1 MEWCLLNK
9 EIPEYMYSKYDF
21 IFKRVFGY
29 EGNEDITKDLVESI
43 IGEKIKK
50 LEFKNPFLLRET
62 KKDKEEVLDIK
73 AVLNNNTLC
82 DIEIQVGNEHDFDKR
97 ILDYWAKMYRTSI
110 GRKLKYI
117 NMKRAIVIFIA
128 AFDIDN
134 FEKIESY
141 RTRWKILEEK
151 IKIPLTNVFQLDII
165 ELSKAERYFK
175 NNKIQRNNIA
185 ESWIKFLINPIEV
198 EESKMEEMNDEIK
211 KAYEIWKNLQEDDE
225 TKDAAERRM
234 RELASNEAA
243 KEYEY
248 KLGKKEGK
256 KEEKMNIAKK
266 LLEIGIN
273 VNDIEKCTGLTKK
286 DIESLAQNVDRN
298 YLIDGTKGQFGMM
311 RKNIYTL

>member
-1 MEWCLLNK
+1 MLIEQ
-9 EIPEYMYSKYDF
+9 
-21 IFKRVFGY
+21 R
-29 EGNEDITKDLVESI
+29 
-43 IGEKIKK
+43 
-50 LEFKNPFLLRET
+50 
-62 KKDKEEVLDIK
+62 
-73 AVLNNNTLC
+73 NT
-82 DIEIQVGNEHDFDKR
+82 
-97 ILDYWAKMYRTSI
+97 RT
-110 GRKLKYI
+110 
-117 NMKRAIVIFIA
+117 IVIFIA

-248 KLGKKEGK
+248 KLGKKEGREEGRIEGKREGK
-256 KEEKMNIAKK
+256 KEEKVNIAKRM
-266 LLEIGIN
+266 
-273 VNDIEKCTGLTKK
+273 IEKGMKTEDIIQYTGLTKQE
-286 DIESLAQNVDRN
+286 IEDLD
-298 YLIDGTKGQFGMM
+298 
-311 RKNIYTL
+311 